1 MKEASDRIMTLCDPE
16 EEYAQ
21 LMTEFLNKHKN
32 LPWELHTYTNVED
45 MFRAEKKAPELLV
58 VAESAFSREMQEFA
72 AGRLVILGESGV
84 VKWQDVIYVDKYQEA
99 EEVLKVL
106 LGLYAEMADV
116 QLPGIRKKC
125 RTRLIGNFTPV
136 RRSMQTSFSIAMGQL
151 LAADHAT
158 LYLNFEH
165 YAGIAGLLPDL
176 QTQDMA
182 DLLYFL
188 HTEKDKFR
196 LRLQAMLKHTGGLD
210 YIPPMRS
217 GRNLLTVTAE
227 EWTELLQKLE
237 ELGEYEYIVLDL
249 SESMQG
255 LFEILRMCSRVYTLT
270 RDDRIARSKLFQYE
284 QVLTLCE
291 YTDVLDKTRRLSLA
305 HIHRLPEEMEQLTRG
320 DLAEVVK
327 GLLKEMKEEGG

>member
-136 RRSMQTSFSIAMGQL
+136 RRSMQPPSPPGRHSPSRFPSISPRRAQ
-151 LAADHAT
+151 AAAR
-158 LYLNFEH
+158 
-165 YAGIAGLLPDL
+165 PDNR
-176 QTQDMA
+176 A
-182 DLLYFL
+182 RPS
-188 HTEKDKFR
+188 HGHCR
-196 LRLQAMLKHTGGLD
+196 CSHPG
-210 YIPPMRS
+210 RS
-217 GRNLLTVTAE
+217 DIR
-227 EWTELLQKLE
+227 
-237 ELGEYEYIVLDL
+237 Y
-249 SESMQG
+249 
-255 LFEILRMCSRVYTLT
+255 
-270 RDDRIARSKLFQYE
+270 
-284 QVLTLCE
+284 
-291 YTDVLDKTRRLSLA
+291 
-305 HIHRLPEEMEQLTRG
+305 
-320 DLAEVVK
+320 
-327 GLLKEMKEEGG
+327 